1 MRHED
6 FEIGLEFV
14 TATSRWRCTDLGT
27 RTVIAI
33 KLDRPDDPSWYDGPP
48 YAVAE
53 HVFDEDEVEACWL
66 PGDDPEGGAPPERTS
81 GSAMSAKPTLGELL
95 LGIEGLALLRLA
107 FGEDAQARVARV
119 REIRELLQRLEDTPE
134 LAAPLEAPEYDLSEG
149 YALWSKTYDQPLRL
163 FPIEYPPM
171 RALLDPLPAGV
182 ALDAACGT
190 GRYSQY
196 LAERGH
202 RVIGVDRSVA
212 MLAKAREKLPQC
224 AFREGDLEALP
235 LEAASVDTVV
245 CALALVHLP
254 EVGRAI
260 AELARVVRPGG
271 RVIISDV
278 HPFLV
283 LLGWQAQF
291 RTAVGGTGFM
301 RLHPHLPSAYCEA
314 FAAAGLR
321 VRTCHEPRLTP
332 ESAVTVAAER
342 LPEANRAAWVG
353 LLGVVIW
360 DLEKP

>member
-1 MRHED
+1 MR
-6 FEIGLEFV
+6 
-14 TATSRWRCTDLGT
+14 
-27 RTVIAI
+27 
-33 KLDRPDDPSWYDGPP
+33 
-48 YAVAE
+48 
-53 HVFDEDEVEACWL
+53 
-66 PGDDPEGGAPPERTS
+66 
-81 GSAMSAKPTLGELL
+81 M
-95 LGIEGLALLRLA
+95 
-107 FGEDAQARVARV
+107 
-119 REIRELLQRLEDTPE
+119 
-134 LAAPLEAPEYDLSEG
+134 
-149 YALWSKTYDQPLRL
+149 
-163 FPIEYPPM
+163 
-171 RALLDPLPAGV
+171 LLDPLPASV
-182 ALDAACGT
+182 VLDAACGT

-212 MLAKAREKLPQC
+212 MLAKARENLPQC

-301 RLHPHLPSAYCEA
+301 RLHPHLPSGYCEA

-321 VRTCHEPRLTP
+321 VRPCHEPRLTP

-353 LLGVVIW
+353 LPGVVIW
-360 DLEKP
+360 DLEKPCSGLSARPRTRLGRAAAVPIFQEPKAGPAVLDRAPGSSVDRWPKASRRTGSASRGRMAASTSATR